1 MSELKTSDFSYPLP
15 EKYIAQ
21 QPVTPRDASRLM
33 VVKRG
38 SSGVEHARFHEIG
51 KYLHP
56 EDVLIINKSRV
67 LPARLHGRKIPTG
80 GKVELLL
87 LRKRE
92 SRTWEA
98 MVGGSGLR
106 EGKGIQIQDG
116 PEAEVVKELDGPL
129 RLIAFADAVEPYLE
143 DIGQIPLP
151 PYIHEELE
159 DGERYQTVYADQL
172 GSAAAPTAGL
182 HFTPR
187 LMAELRSQGIQ
198 FGEVTLHVGLDT
210 FAPVREEN
218 PRDHTIHTEWCA
230 LPAETA
236 ELINRTWQAGG
247 RVIAVGTTTVR
258 TLETAAQS
266 SQRRETLEPFEGETD
281 LFILPGYD
289 FKAVDA
295 MITNFHL
302 PESTLLMLVCAFA
315 GKKHIFEVYELA
327 KEKGYRFFS
336 FGDAMFLE

>member
-15 EKYIAQ
+15 EEYIAQ

-33 VVKRG
+33 VVNRETSKIK
-38 SSGVEHARFHEIG
+38 HAHFHEIG
-51 KYLHP
+51 EYLFP
-56 EDVLIINKSRV
+56 DDVLIINKSRV
-67 LPARLHGRKIPTG
+67 LPARLQGRKIPTG

-92 SRTWEA
+92 RRIWEA
-98 MVGGSGLR
+98 MVGGSGLQ
-106 EGKGIQIQDG
+106 EGKRVQIQNG
-116 PEAEVVKELDGPL
+116 PEAEVVKELEGPL
-129 RLIAFADAVEPYLE
+129 RWVSFTKPVEPFLE
-143 DIGQIPLP
+143 DIGQVPLP

-187 LMAELRSQGIQ
+187 LMTELRAQGIQ
-198 FGEVTLHVGLDT
+198 FGEVTLHIGLDT
-210 FAPVREEN
+210 FAPVREED
-218 PRDHTIHTEWCA
+218 PEQHTMHKEWCS
-230 LPAETA
+230 LPGDTA
-236 ELINRTWQAGG
+236 ELINRTRQAGG

-258 TLETAAQS
+258 TLETAAQKTD
-266 SQRRETLEPFEGETD
+266 REGILEPFEGETD

-289 FKAVDA
+289 FKVVDA

-315 GKKHIFEVYELA
+315 SRERIFDAYQVAKK
-327 KEKGYRFFS
+327 KGYRFFS

>member
-1 MSELKTSDFSYPLP
+1 MSELKTSDFSYHLP
-15 EKYIAQ
+15 EEYIAQ

-33 VVKRG
+33 VVDRETAK
-38 SSGVEHARFHEIG
+38 VEHAHFHEIG
-51 KYLHP
+51 TYLNP
-56 EDVLIINKSRV
+56 EDILIINKSRV
-67 LPARLHGRKIPTG
+67 LPARLYGRKVPTG

-98 MVGGSGLR
+98 MVGGSGLG
-106 EGKGIQIQDG
+106 EGKRIYIQDG
-116 PEAEVVKELDGPL
+116 PKAEVVKELDGPL
-129 RLIAFADAVEPYLE
+129 RLVSFMEPVEPYLE
-143 DIGQIPLP
+143 DIGHVPLP

-198 FGEVTLHVGLDT
+198 FGEITLHVGLDT
-210 FAPVREEN
+210 FAPVRKEN
-218 PRDHTIHTEWCA
+218 PKKHPIHKEWCA
-230 LPAETA
+230 LPRETA
-236 ELINRTWQAGG
+236 ELINRTRLAGG

-258 TLETAAQS
+258 TLETAAQRS
-266 SQRRETLEPFEGETD
+266 DLEDILEPFEGETD

-289 FKAVDA
+289 FKVVDA

-315 GKKHIFEVYELA
+315 GREVIFKAYQVA
-327 KEKGYRFFS
+327 KEEGYRFFS